1 MRMPRLNDAPL
12 AVKIGLA
19 PLIGV
24 IALALVAGGSW
35 WMNQSQRTVLTHVVE
50 RDVPEAL
57 KLASISQRIT
67 AAHGELYRLTT
78 GKLAE
83 IEPDKIPERA
93 SKLSAEI
100 TDIRKD
106 VDAAA
111 KAAVDPAN
119 KKQLQALSQELSS
132 YQDAVELVTGMLD
145 ADATTAAQF
154 TVPFEEAYIQMN
166 AVLAKAVDSSRAASV
181 ARAQKSVTDA
191 ETIGAIATALVVL
204 ALLTVASVAVFLVL
218 AIRKGVTQIAGA
230 TERLAGGDNQ
240 VNLDGLRRADELG
253 AIVKSLVVFRDNQLR
268 LAELHEK
275 EQADAS
281 DREAA
286 RAEQERAR
294 AASAQEQAEVVD
306 GLAEGLRRLTGGDLT
321 YRLDRPFA
329 PAYETLRADF
339 NATVVQLSEIMGVIA
354 NRANGI
360 EMASS
365 ESSAAADDLSR
376 RTETQAA
383 NLQETAT
390 TLNEITDAVSRTAEG
405 AVEADRMVAETGET
419 ARESGDVV
427 RRAVAAMAQIEASSK
442 QIGQITGVIDEIA
455 FQTNLLALNAG
466 VEAAR
471 AGDAGKG
478 FAVVAQEVRALAQRS
493 AEAAK
498 EIKALIASS
507 SGQIDTGAG
516 LVGEAGQALERI
528 VTRVADVTRLIS
540 QISGSVRE
548 QSNGLKEVNI
558 AVNRMDQITQQNA
571 AMVEQSTAA
580 SHAMR
585 QEAEQ
590 LGVMV
595 RQFKVADQVVHRAP
609 ADNRYAA

>member
-1 MRMPRLNDAPL
+1 MRMPRLDDAPL

-19 PLIGV
+19 PLIGLF
-24 IALALVAGGSW
+24 ALALVAGGSW
-35 WMNQSQRTVLTHVVE
+35 WMNQNQRAVLTHVVQN
-50 RDVPEAL
+50 DVPEAL
-57 KLASISQRIT
+57 ELASISQRIT
-67 AAHGELYRLTT
+67 AAHGELYRITT
-78 GKLAE
+78 GKLAD
-83 IEPDKIPERA
+83 IETDQIPDRA
-93 SKLSAEI
+93 AKLSAEI
-100 TDIRKD
+100 KAIRTD

-111 KAAVDPAN
+111 KKAEPSSRA
-119 KKQLQALSQELSS
+119 QLTALSKELSS

-154 TVPFEEAYIQMN
+154 TVPFEEAYVQMN
-166 AVLAKAVDSSRAASV
+166 KVLAKAVDTSRAASV
-181 ARAQKSVTDA
+181 ARAGKAVKDA
-191 ETIGAIATALVVL
+191 ELIGGLATVMVAIALLAVAAVAWYLVM
-204 ALLTVASVAVFLVL
+204 
-218 AIRKGVTQIAGA
+218 AIRQGVIRIAGA

-240 VNLDGLRRADELG
+240 VNLEGLKRADELG

-268 LAELHEK
+268 LAELHQR
-275 EQADAS
+275 EQAAAADQ
-281 DREAA
+281 EAV
-286 RAEQERAR
+286 RAEQEKTRAE
-294 AASAQEQAEVVD
+294 SAREQQDVVD
-306 GLAEGLRRLTGGDLT
+306 GLAHGLQRLTAGDLT
-321 YRLDRPFA
+321 VRLDRPFA

-339 NATVVQLSEIMGVIA
+339 NATCAQLSEIMKTISH
-354 NRANGI
+354 RATGI
-360 EMASS
+360 ETASS
-365 ESSAAADDLSR
+365 ETSAAADDLSR
-376 RTETQAA
+376 RTENQAA

-405 AVEADRMVAETGET
+405 ADQADKMVTETGET
-419 ARESGDVV
+419 ARESGEVV
-427 RRAVAAMAQIEASSK
+427 RRAVAAMSEIEASSK

-498 EIKALIASS
+498 EIKQLIASS
-507 SGQIDTGAG
+507 SNQINTGAG
-516 LVGEAGQALERI
+516 LVGEAGEALERI
-528 VTRVADVTRLIS
+528 VSRVADVTRLITE
-540 QISGSVRE
+540 ISSSVRE

-580 SHAMR
+580 SHSMR

-590 LGVMV
+590 LGHMI
-595 RQFKVADQVVHRAP
+595 RRFKVGEENAATP
-609 ADNRYAA
+609 SGSRYAA